1 MLWNVRRI
9 LQRGPAY
16 RITRREQRS
25 QRAMRD
31 YRCIEYIQRVYT
43 SVIFLFKQFYGS
55 VLMLT
60 KFYWVRVF
68 IIMHLI
74 KILLNVL

>member
-55 VLMLT
+55 VLNA
-60 KFYWVRVF
+60 YQ
-68 IIMHLI
+68 
-74 KILLNVL
+74 ILLGKSLHNYASN